1 MWLPRACTI
10 ELVPITKADFIS
22 QKQERLVRNFNC
34 SSISNMVI
42 LLNVEQ
48 FVEEYQVTL
57 TGSRLGYMMHLA
69 EQTAPHINY

>member
-1 MWLPRACTI
+1 
-10 ELVPITKADFIS
+10 
-22 QKQERLVRNFNC
+22 
-34 SSISNMVI
+34 MVI